1 MLRHLFILAFTLLL
15 ILPADGFA
23 RQFEWPDKSEN
34 LTVLPETTSGEELSN
49 VMRSFTSSLG
59 VRCSFCHVGEGPL
72 SDYDFVSDEKQAKEK
87 TRVMMRMTGAINKEY
102 IAELADHEEEP
113 QERLQVK
120 CITCHRNA
128 ARPMMLEDL
137 LAETHARGGIEETL
151 AGYEELREA
160 YFGGFAYD
168 FRAGTLTALAQQLA
182 EQGNADDALKVLD
195 REIELHNDHTD
206 AYHLQGN
213 IHAEAGRTAEAIASY
228 ELAREHASPRAKGRY
243 KELIDKLK
251 N

>member
-1 MLRHLFILAFTLLL
+1 MRSLVLTPVFLLL
-15 ILPADGFA
+15 ILPVDGVA

-49 VMRSFTSSLG
+49 VMRSFTSALG

-72 SDYDFVSDEKQAKEK
+72 SEYDFASDEKQAKEK

-102 IAELADHEEEP
+102 IAELADHEEEA
-113 QERLQVK
+113 QERLQVR
-120 CITCHRNA
+120 CITCHRNT

-137 LAETHARGGIEETL
+137 LAETHAKGGIEETL
-151 AGYEELREA
+151 AGYNELREA
-160 YFGGFAYD
+160 YYGGFAYD
-168 FRAGTLTALAQQLA
+168 FRAGTLTTLAQQLA
-182 EQGNADDALKVLD
+182 QQGSVDDALKVLD
-195 REIELHNDHTD
+195 LEIELHDDHTD

-213 IHAEAGRTAEAIASY
+213 IHAEAGRTEQAIASY
-228 ELAREHASPRAKGRY
+228 ELARKHASPRAKSRY